1 MLKYFLFVFNWETPK
16 KKRYFAIT
24 TTVLFDDF
32 KGNRAQAIP
41 EKEFSKVE
49 ISNISDKEIK
59 IMNTKCSMNL
69 GEWMNIVRIS
79 TELENI

>member
-1 MLKYFLFVFNWETPK
+1 MFQMK
-16 KKRYFAIT
+16 KQDK
-24 TTVLFDDF
+24 
-32 KGNRAQAIP
+32 IP

>member
-1 MLKYFLFVFNWETPK
+1 MFQMKEQDK
-16 KKRYFAIT
+16 
-24 TTVLFDDF
+24 
-32 KGNRAQAIP
+32 IP

-69 GEWMNIVRIS
+69 GE
-79 TELENI
+79 